1 MFRLATKSAASLAP
15 ASCLRVSAARGA
27 RHFSQTRP
35 ARATVELTIDGK
47 KVSIEQGAALIQACE
62 KAGVDIPRFCYH
74 ERLSVAGNCRMC
86 LVELER
92 SPKPVAS
99 CAMPVMPGMVV
110 KTNTPLVKKAR
121 EGVMEFLLANHPLD
135 CPICDQ
141 GGECDLQDQSVR
153 YGSDSSRFH
162 EAVGK
167 RAVEDKNLGP
177 LVKTCMTRC
186 IHCTR
191 CVRFSNEV
199 AGAVEMGTSGRGND
213 MQIGT
218 YIEKTINSEMS
229 GNIIDLCPVGAL
241 TSKPYEFT
249 ARPWELRKVESI
261 DVLDAV
267 GSNIRVDSRGLEVMR
282 VVPRLNDDVNEEWIS
297 DKTRFAYDGLKRQ
310 RLTTPMIRKGE
321 DFVPATWPEAL
332 SAVAQGIKEV
342 KADELVAIAGQLADA
357 ESLVAL
363 KDLFNRLG
371 SENLRTDSRNVD
383 KLPAGVADFRSN
395 YVLNDTINGIEEADA
410 LLLIGTNP
418 RHEAPIVNTRIRKAY
433 LTNNLN
439 VGVVGA
445 APDLNYEFDHVGDEV
460 GALEGLVS
468 GKHAFFETLKSA
480 KKPLIVVG
488 SAVFERADS
497 SAILSSVASLVEKL
511 RKNVEPGHQIY
522 NVLQRAAGAT
532 AALDIGYTP
541 STPTPTKGKFIYLLN
556 ADDVLPSDIPKD
568 AFVVY
573 QGHHGDTGA
582 YYADV
587 ILPGAAYTE
596 KTATYVNTEG
606 RAQQTRAAVAPVQ
619 GAREDWKI
627 VRALSEVIGKSIA
640 LPYDDAAQLRER
652 MEEVS
657 PTLVAYHGGVEKAT
671 FADVGLTQLRKGKST
686 KGAAKEGKFVLPIAD
701 FYMTDPIS
709 RASATMAKC
718 SQVRHCGPCSC
729 LRIYHSFANIQ
740 SSRSRSGLHTRKSRS
755 RQRDLEQVS
764 TAGRMSNESQKK
776 KKYPATFITP
786 IDPRSRIYN
795 PP

>member
-1 MFRLATKSAASLAP
+1 MLRFASRSA
-15 ASCLRVSAARGA
+15 SAVRGKAGSAFSARGS
-27 RHFSQTRP
+27 RQFSRTP
-35 ARATVELTIDGK
+35 TALAEVELFIDGK
-47 KVSIEQGAALIQACE
+47 AVKIEQGAALIQACE

-86 LVELER
+86 LVELEK

-99 CAMPVMPGMVV
+99 CAMPVMPGMKV
-110 KTNTPLVKKAR
+110 KTDTPLVKKAR

-153 YGSDSSRFH
+153 YGSDRSRFG
-162 EAVGK
+162 EFAVGK

-191 CVRFSNEV
+191 CVRFANEV

-249 ARPWELRKVESI
+249 SRPWELRKTESI

-282 VVPRLNDDVNEEWIS
+282 VLPRLNDDVNEEWIS

-310 RLTTPMIRKGE
+310 RLTTPMIRKGD

-332 SAVAQGIKEV
+332 TKIADAMGAVKG
-342 KADELVAIAGQLADA
+342 DEMVAIAGQLADA

-363 KDLFNRLG
+363 KDLFNRKG
-371 SENLRTDSRNVD
+371 SENLRLDGRNSD
-383 KLPAGVADFRSN
+383 KLAYGVADIRSN
-395 YVLNDTINGIEEADA
+395 YVMNSTINGVEEADA

-433 LTNNLN
+433 LNNNLE

-445 APDLNYEFDHVGDEV
+445 APDLNYEYAHVGSDP
-460 GALEGLVS
+460 ASLESLIN
-468 GKHAFFETLKSA
+468 GKHSFFEKLKSA
-480 KKPLIVVG
+480 KRPLVIVG
-488 SAVFERADS
+488 SGVLERADS
-497 SAILSSVASLVEKL
+497 AAILGSVATLVGKL
-511 RKNVEPGHQIY
+511 QKTAEPGHQIY
-522 NVLQRAAGAT
+522 NVLHRAASWT
-532 AALDIGYTP
+532 AALDIGFTP
-541 STPTPTKGKFIYLLN
+541 AAQTASVKPRFFYLLN
-556 ADDVLPSDIPKD
+556 ADDVLPTDISKD

-573 QGHHGDTGA
+573 QGHHGDNGA

-596 KTATYVNTEG
+596 KAVTFVNTEG
-606 RAQQTRAAVAPVQ
+606 RTQTTRAAVAPIA

-627 VRALSEVIGKSIA
+627 LRALSELAGTT
-640 LPYDDAAQLRER
+640 LPYDDVHELRHR
-652 MEEVS
+652 MQQIS
-657 PTLVAYHGGVEKAT
+657 PSLVNYDHVEKGT
-671 FADVGLTQLRKGKST
+671 FVELGLSQLAKNK
-686 KGAAKEGKFVLPIAD
+686 KAASGEAFELPIKD

-709 RASATMAKC
+709 RASVTMAKC
-718 SQVRHCGPCSC
+718 SQVFTYGKEEAS
-729 LRIYHSFANIQ
+729 A
-740 SSRSRSGLHTRKSRS
+740 
-755 RQRDLEQVS
+755 
-764 TAGRMSNESQKK
+764 
-776 KKYPATFITP
+776 
-786 IDPRSRIYN
+786 YN
-795 PP
+795 KAKQEAA